1 MKKALSI
8 VLAAGLL
15 LAGTDAFAQISVGAG
30 YSNVTQKIQAKGLDK
45 TVNMNGLIAGM
56 DYTIPITENIGIAP
70 GLYYEFSTGSA
81 DKLLNLGAASAL
93 LKGRLEEHYIDI
105 PMKFVFSI
113 PYQGNRFFAFAGPTA
128 AIGVSSKLKG
138 DVKILGFQLKG
149 DFLDMYDKDIFES
162 MDLMLGGGIGADIS
176 KMLRVTL
183 GYNFGMFNRINTT
196 SSASQEQSSGSGSSS
211 DGSTSGFN
219 LGQLIRDNA
228 TINRNQFY
236 VGLAVLF

>member
-15 LAGTDAFAQISVGAG
+15 LAGTNAFAQISVGAG
-30 YSNVTQKIQAKGLDK
+30 YSNVTQKIQASGLDK
-45 TVNMNGLIAGM
+45 TINMNGLYAGM
-56 DYTIPITENIGIAP
+56 DYSIPLTENISVAP

-81 DKLLNLGAASAL
+81 DKLLNIGSASAL
-93 LKGRLEEHYIDI
+93 LKGRLEEHYIDV
-105 PMKFVFSI
+105 PFKFMFSI

-149 DFLDMYDKDIFES
+149 DFLDMYDKNIFES

-183 GYNFGMFNRINTT
+183 GYNWGMFNRIDTN
-196 SSASQEQSSGSGSSS
+196 SNASQEQSSSSES
-211 DGSTSGFN
+211 SGFSVS
-219 LGQLIRDNA
+219 QLIRDNA
-228 TINRNQFY
+228 TINRQQFY
-236 VGLAVLF
+236 IGVAVLF